1 MMQQDY
7 DVLVF
12 KYKIEFI
19 AYLKI
24 FIKIITCKIMKHE
37 KIMWQTIIYSIKIQM
52 FSILYILV
60 FNLCDA

>member
-12 KYKIEFI
+12 KYKIEFT

-24 FIKIITCKIMKHE
+24 FIRIITCKIMKYE
-37 KIMWQTIIYSIKIQM
+37 KMMWQTIINSVKIQM
-52 FSILYILV
+52 FSVLYTV
-60 FNLCDA
+60 VVNLCDT